1 MENVYQIFGITP
13 NIEKLSSEAEEKCK
27 DVFKAIDE
35 TALYNQGKVLKA
47 FQEEKI
53 SLMHFGKSTGY
64 GYDDAGRGA
73 IERIYA
79 KVFDTESA
87 LVRIQFV
94 NGTHT
99 IATALQA
106 CLMPGDKMLAITG
119 KPYDT
124 LCEVIGIKENK
135 LSLKNYGV
143 SYDQI
148 DLKDDGNIDIEKVK
162 EYIGKNKV
170 KLVHIQRSKGYAL
183 RKSLY
188 VDDIKEAIDAIKS
201 IDNNIIVLVDNCYG
215 EFVEKNEP
223 TSVGADLICGSLIKN
238 PGGSLCEIGGY
249 IAGKASLIELC
260 AEKLTCPGIGGECG
274 ATLGQNKNILQ
285 GLFMAPSIVKNAL
298 KTAVFASAI
307 MEELNFEVYPKY
319 DEKRSDIIQAIK
331 LGNEDDLIKFIQGI
345 QKSSPVDSHV
355 VPYPWDMPGYDDKVI
370 MAAGTFVEGAS
381 IELSADSPIRAPY
394 VAYMQGGITYESG
407 KIAILKAISDMLEV
421 K

>member
-1 MENVYQIFGITP
+1 M
-13 NIEKLSSEAEEKCK
+13 
-27 DVFKAIDE
+27 
-35 TALYNQGKVLKA
+35 
-47 FQEEKI
+47 
-53 SLMHFGKSTGY
+53 
-64 GYDDAGRGA
+64 
-73 IERIYA
+73 
-79 KVFDTESA
+79 
-87 LVRIQFV
+87 
-94 NGTHT
+94 
-99 IATALQA
+99 
-106 CLMPGDKMLAITG
+106 
-119 KPYDT
+119 
-124 LCEVIGIKENK
+124 
-135 LSLKNYGV
+135 
-143 SYDQI
+143 
-148 DLKDDGNIDIEKVK
+148 
-162 EYIGKNKV
+162 
-170 KLVHIQRSKGYAL
+170 HIQRSKGYAL